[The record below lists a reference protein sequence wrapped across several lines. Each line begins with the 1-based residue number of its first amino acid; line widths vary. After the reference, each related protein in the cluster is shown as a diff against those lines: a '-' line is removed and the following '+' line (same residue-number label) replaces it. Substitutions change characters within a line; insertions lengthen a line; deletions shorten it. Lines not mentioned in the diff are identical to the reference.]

1 MKKIWLAIAGV
12 VAVLGIV
19 ALFGCTTGAGPN
31 DVKVSL
37 NSQQQGINVS
47 GVGKVSIKPDI
58 AVLSLGIESQEISVA
73 DAQAKASEAMDKVL
87 GALKAQGIADKDIQ
101 TQYFN
106 ISQVNRWDN
115 YSEKNNVIGYRVTNT
130 VIVKVRDVAKAGT
143 VIDAVVVAGGDLTR
157 INNIDWTVEEPSVI
171 YKQARVL
178 AMKYAKEKA
187 QQMADEGGVKL
198 SDITYIAENSNTYYQ
213 PYGNYQSSGDMLVAI
228 PAPTTVTVPISVGQ
242 LEIST
247 TVQVT
252 YSINK

>member
-1 MKKIWLAIAGV
+1 MKKIWLSLIGV
-12 VAVLGIV
+12 VAILGMLVLV
-19 ALFGCTTGAGPN
+19 GCNTGAGPN

-58 AVLSLGIESQEISVA
+58 AVLSLGIESQQISVA
-73 DAQAKASEAMDKVL
+73 DAQAKASESMDKVL
-87 GALKAQGIADKDIQ
+87 GVLKGQGINEKDIQ

-115 YSEKNNVIGYRVTNT
+115 YGEKNTVVGYRVTNSI
-130 VIVKVRDVAKAGT
+130 VVKVRDVAKAGT

-157 INNIDWTVEEPSVI
+157 INNIDWTVEEPSTI

-198 SDITYIAENSNTYYQ
+198 GDITYIAENSNTYYQ
-213 PYGNYQSSGDMLVAI
+213 PYSNYQSSGDMLVAI
-228 PAPTTVTVPISVGQ
+228 PAPTTIAAPISVGQ

>member
-1 MKKIWLAIAGV
+1 MKKSWLAIAGV
-12 VAVLGIV
+12 LVVLGM
-19 ALFGCTTGAGPN
+19 LLLPGCTGAGPN

-37 NSQQQGINVS
+37 DNQQQGISVS
-47 GVGKVSIKPDI
+47 GVGKVMIKPDL
-58 AVLSLGIESQEISVA
+58 AVLSLGIESQETSVA
-73 DAQAKASEAMDKVL
+73 DAQTRASEAMDKVM

-106 ISQVNRWDN
+106 ISQVNRWDS
-115 YSEKNNVIGYRVTNT
+115 YGEKNTVIGYRVTNT
-130 VIVKVRDVAKAGT
+130 VVVKVRDVEKAGT

-157 INNIDWTVEEPSVI
+157 INNIDWTVEEPSTI

-178 AMKYAKEKA
+178 AVKYAKEKA

-198 SDITYIAENSNTYYQ
+198 GDITFISENSNTYYQ
-213 PYGNYQSSGDMLVAI
+213 PYGNYQSSGDVLLAI
-228 PAPTTVTVPISVGQ
+228 PAPTTITAPLSVGQ

-252 YSINK
+252 YSIKK